1 MWRGGR
7 GVRTL
12 DRMLLDKVVKI
23 DFERLGLERLAGVC
37 SVRVTDERLYQLDKG
52 EHEMSLRDLLGYIR

>member
-7 GVRTL
+7 GVRTR
-12 DRMLLDKVVKI
+12 DRMLLDKVVKM
-23 DFERLGLERLAGVC
+23 DFERLGREGLAGLC
-37 SVRVTDERLYQLDKG
+37 SVRVTDERLCQLDKE